1 MLLES
6 KLKSMLP
13 LTLVGKMSNYI
24 FIGINI
30 ACIIADLILIYKLL
44 RWKI

>member
-6 KLKSMLP
+6 KLRSML
-13 LTLVGKMSNYI
+13 LLILVGKMANYI
-24 FIGINI
+24 FIGINV